1 MLGSIARRSLPA
13 REQAYV
19 NHARSEDITTPDGTV
34 LRVRLN
40 LQDGSAP
47 LVVLIHGWLGSDSSS
62 YVISTGAALF
72 RAGFSTARMNLRDHG
87 GTAHLNEGLYHSART
102 QEVVDLVRELAS
114 RHGSTG
120 TAVTGYSLG
129 GNFALRVA
137 RATALPALAVCPA
150 IDPAVTMRSIDRGPG
165 SAIYRRYFLRKWQAS
180 LRAKAS
186 AFPHR
191 YDFTGAWRMR
201 SVQAL
206 TDYFVHEHS
215 EFVDTRTYFDA
226 YDLTGDALAGV
237 EATVLIAADDP
248 IIPATGFRALPPRI
262 RVVETHTGG
271 HNAFL
276 KNAAFDSWCDDFTV
290 LWAQSTFG

>member
-1 MLGSIARRSLPA
+1 M
-13 REQAYV
+13 
-19 NHARSEDITTPDGTV
+19 EDITTPDGTV

-40 LQDGSAP
+40 LQHNRQADPPP

-114 RHGSTG
+114 RHGGAG

-137 RATALPALAVCPA
+137 RATGLPALAVCPA
-150 IDPAVTMRSIDRGPG
+150 IDPAVTMRSIDQGPG
-165 SAIYRRYFLRKWQAS
+165 SAIYRRYFLRKWQTS
-180 LRAKAS
+180 LRAKAA
-186 AFPHR
+186 AFPQR
-191 YDFTGAWRMR
+191 YDFSGAWRLGT
-201 SVQAL
+201 VQAL

-215 EFVDTRTYFDA
+215 GFASTRSYFDA
-226 YDLTGDALAGV
+226 YDLTGNALAGV
-237 EATVLIAADDP
+237 DATVLIAADDP
-248 IIPATGFRALPPRI
+248 IIPAAGFRALPSGI
-262 RVVETHTGG
+262 EVVETHTGG

-276 KNAAFDSWCDDFTV
+276 KNAALASWVDDFVIAWTRT
-290 LWAQSTFG
+290 TFV